1 MPRLGAVQVQLAGQ
15 SRSCQPP
22 SIRSCTAAAKLMH
35 IIQNQLWSPTV
46 RVSAYS
52 SKSRATFTE
61 ADLDAYRRTLT
72 AEVLK
77 HMYIDEAI
85 RQYGSVVG
93 GKKTKKQTVQNMT

>member
-1 MPRLGAVQVQLAGQ
+1 M
-15 SRSCQPP
+15 
-22 SIRSCTAAAKLMH
+22 
-35 IIQNQLWSPTV
+35 
-46 RVSAYS
+46 SAYS
-52 SKSRATFTE
+52 SKSGATFTE

-93 GKKTKKQTVQNMT
+93 GKKTKKKQKTKTQTVQNMTYFFYTVSILTK